1 MAESPGEMGTAA
13 SATNNA
19 ASALDNTSSA
29 GAGASKVL
37 MVRHG
42 ESEWNVLG
50 KWQGRADIALTEAGR
65 AQARAAADYLRT
77 TALPVTRVMASTL
90 RRAHETA
97 EIIAERLGL
106 AAVVTDERLVETDVG
121 PWEGLRADEIEAAWP
136 RYLRDRKTPPGF
148 EPPDQVFAR
157 ATQAIRDAA
166 HTGEHTLIVSHS
178 GVIRTI
184 RRFMAVHDRRLH
196 NLEGCT
202 FSLDE
207 SSQLRAHDFV
217 ALVANTRDTVNDSI

>member
-1 MAESPGEMGTAA
+1 MGESASDRGNAPSDTGNAT
-13 SATNNA
+13 SAT
-19 ASALDNTSSA
+19 A
-29 GAGASKVL
+29 GAPKVL

-65 AQARAAADYLRT
+65 EQARAAADYVRT
-77 TALPVTRVMASTL
+77 TALPVTRVLASTL
-90 RRAHETA
+90 SRAHETA

-106 AAVVTDERLVETDVG
+106 AAVMTDERLVETDVG
-121 PWEGLRADEIEAAWP
+121 PWEGLRADEIEAGWP

-157 ATQAIRDAA
+157 ATQAIREAA
-166 HTGEHTLIVSHS
+166 LVGEHTLIVSHS

-184 RRFMAVHDRRLH
+184 RRIMTVHDRRLH

-207 SSQLRAHDFV
+207 SGQLQAHDFV
-217 ALVANTRDTVNDSI
+217 TLVAKTRDTVNDSV

>member
-1 MAESPGEMGTAA
+1 MGESA
-13 SATNNA
+13 SDRGNA
-19 ASALDNTSSA
+19 PSDTGNSPSTTA
-29 GAGASKVL
+29 GAPKVL

-42 ESEWNVLG
+42 ESEWNALG

-65 AQARAAADYLRT
+65 EQARAAADYVRT
-77 TALPVTRVMASTL
+77 TALPVTRVLASTL

-106 AAVVTDERLVETDVG
+106 AAVMTDQRLVETDVG
-121 PWEGLRADEIEAAWP
+121 PWEGLRADEIEAGWP

-157 ATQAIRDAA
+157 ATQAIREAA
-166 HTGEHTLIVSHS
+166 LVGEHTLIVSHS

-184 RRFMAVHDRRLH
+184 RRIMTVHDRRLH

-207 SSQLRAHDFV
+207 SGQLRAHDFV
-217 ALVANTRDTVNDSI
+217 TLVTNTRDTVNDSV

>member
-1 MAESPGEMGTAA
+1 MGESA
-13 SATNNA
+13 SDRGNAPSDTGNAT
-19 ASALDNTSSA
+19 STTA
-29 GAGASKVL
+29 GAPKVL

-65 AQARAAADYLRT
+65 EQARAAADYVRT
-77 TALPVTRVMASTL
+77 TALPVTRVLASTL

-106 AAVVTDERLVETDVG
+106 AAVMTDERLVETDVG
-121 PWEGLRADEIEAAWP
+121 PWEGLRADEIEAGWP

-157 ATQAIRDAA
+157 ATQAIREAA
-166 HTGEHTLIVSHS
+166 LDGEHTLIVSHS

-184 RRFMAVHDRRLH
+184 RRIMTVHDRRLH

-207 SSQLRAHDFV
+207 SGQLRAHDFV
-217 ALVANTRDTVNDSI
+217 TLVANTRDTVNDSV

>member
-1 MAESPGEMGTAA
+1 MGESA
-13 SATNNA
+13 SDRGNA
-19 ASALDNTSSA
+19 PSDTGNSPSTTA
-29 GAGASKVL
+29 GAPKVL

-42 ESEWNVLG
+42 ESEWNALG

-65 AQARAAADYLRT
+65 EQARAAADYVRT
-77 TALPVTRVMASTL
+77 TALPVTRVLASTL

-106 AAVVTDERLVETDVG
+106 AAVMTDERLVETDVG
-121 PWEGLRADEIEAAWP
+121 PWEGLRADEIEAGWP

-157 ATQAIRDAA
+157 ATQAIREAA
-166 HTGEHTLIVSHS
+166 LVGEHTLIVSHS
-178 GVIRTI
+178 GVIRTV
-184 RRFMAVHDRRLH
+184 RRIMTVHDRRLH

-207 SSQLRAHDFV
+207 SGQLRAHDFV
-217 ALVANTRDTVNDSI
+217 TLVANTRDTVNDSV

>member
-1 MAESPGEMGTAA
+1 MAESTGEMGTAA
-13 SATNNA
+13 SAK
-19 ASALDNTSSA
+19 DNTSSA
-29 GAGASKVL
+29 ITGAPKVL

-65 AQARAAADYLRT
+65 EQARAAADYVRT
-77 TALPVTRVMASTL
+77 AALPVTRVLASTL

-97 EIIAERLGL
+97 EIIVERLGL

-121 PWEGLRADEIEAAWP
+121 PWEGLRADEIEAGWP

-157 ATQAIRDAA
+157 ATQAIREAA
-166 HTGEHTLIVSHS
+166 LVGEHTLIVSHS

-184 RRFMAVHDRRLH
+184 RRIMTVHDRRLH

-207 SSQLRAHDFV
+207 SGQLRAHDFV
-217 ALVANTRDTVNDSI
+217 TLVANTRDTVNDSV

>member
-1 MAESPGEMGTAA
+1 MGE
-13 SATNNA
+13 SATDRGNA
-19 ASALDNTSSA
+19 PSDTGNSPSTTA
-29 GAGASKVL
+29 GAPKVL

-65 AQARAAADYLRT
+65 EQARAAADYVRT
-77 TALPVTRVMASTL
+77 TALPVTRVLASTL

-106 AAVVTDERLVETDVG
+106 AAVMTDERLVETDVG
-121 PWEGLRADEIEAAWP
+121 PWEGQRADEIEAGWP

-157 ATQAIRDAA
+157 ATQAIREAA
-166 HTGEHTLIVSHS
+166 LVGEHTLIVSHS

-184 RRFMAVHDRRLH
+184 RRIMTVHDRRLH

-207 SSQLRAHDFV
+207 SGQLRAHDFV
-217 ALVANTRDTVNDSI
+217 TLVANTRDTVNDSV

>member
-1 MAESPGEMGTAA
+1 MGESASDRGNAPSDTGNAT
-13 SATNNA
+13 SAT
-19 ASALDNTSSA
+19 A
-29 GAGASKVL
+29 GAPKVL

-65 AQARAAADYLRT
+65 EQARAAADYVRT
-77 TALPVTRVMASTL
+77 TALPVTRVLASTL

-106 AAVVTDERLVETDVG
+106 AAVMTDERLVETDVG
-121 PWEGLRADEIEAAWP
+121 PWEGLRADEIEAGWP

-157 ATQAIRDAA
+157 ATQAIREAA
-166 HTGEHTLIVSHS
+166 LVGEHTLIVSHS

-184 RRFMAVHDRRLH
+184 RRIMTVHDRRLH

-207 SSQLRAHDFV
+207 SGQLRAHDFV
-217 ALVANTRDTVNDSI
+217 TLVANTRDTVNDSV

>member
-1 MAESPGEMGTAA
+1 MGESA
-13 SATNNA
+13 SDRGNAPSDTGNAT
-19 ASALDNTSSA
+19 STTA
-29 GAGASKVL
+29 GAPKVL

-65 AQARAAADYLRT
+65 EQARAAADYVRT
-77 TALPVTRVMASTL
+77 AALPVTRVLASTL

-121 PWEGLRADEIEAAWP
+121 PWEGLRADEIEAGWP

-166 HTGEHTLIVSHS
+166 QAGEHTLIVSHS

-184 RRFMAVHDRRLH
+184 RRIMTVHDRRLH
-196 NLEGCT
+196 NLEGCA

-207 SSQLRAHDFV
+207 SGQLRAHDFV
-217 ALVANTRDTVNDSI
+217 ALVANARDTVNDSV

>member
-1 MAESPGEMGTAA
+1 MGESASDRGNAPSDTGNAT
-13 SATNNA
+13 SAT
-19 ASALDNTSSA
+19 A
-29 GAGASKVL
+29 GAPKVL

-65 AQARAAADYLRT
+65 EQARAAADYVRT
-77 TALPVTRVMASTL
+77 TALPVTRVLASTL

-106 AAVVTDERLVETDVG
+106 AAVMTDERLVETDVG
-121 PWEGLRADEIEAAWP
+121 PWEGLRADEIEAGWP

-157 ATQAIRDAA
+157 ATQAIREAA
-166 HTGEHTLIVSHS
+166 LDGEHTLIVSHS

-184 RRFMAVHDRRLH
+184 RRIMTVHDRRLH

-207 SSQLRAHDFV
+207 SGQLRAHDFV
-217 ALVANTRDTVNDSI
+217 TLVANTRDTVNDSV

>member
-1 MAESPGEMGTAA
+1 MGESA
-13 SATNNA
+13 SDRGNAPSDTGNAT
-19 ASALDNTSSA
+19 STTA
-29 GAGASKVL
+29 GAPKVL

-65 AQARAAADYLRT
+65 EQARAAADYVRT
-77 TALPVTRVMASTL
+77 TALPVTRVLASTL
-90 RRAHETA
+90 RRDHETA

-106 AAVVTDERLVETDVG
+106 AAVMTDERLVETDVG
-121 PWEGLRADEIEAAWP
+121 PWEGLRADEIEAGWP

-157 ATQAIRDAA
+157 ATQAIREAA
-166 HTGEHTLIVSHS
+166 LVGEHTLIVSHS

-184 RRFMAVHDRRLH
+184 RRIMTVHDRRLH

-207 SSQLRAHDFV
+207 SGQLRAHDFV
-217 ALVANTRDTVNDSI
+217 TLVANTRDTVNDSV

>member
-1 MAESPGEMGTAA
+1 MGESA
-13 SATNNA
+13 SDRGNA
-19 ASALDNTSSA
+19 PSDTGNSPSTTA
-29 GAGASKVL
+29 GAPNVL

-42 ESEWNVLG
+42 ESEWNALG

-65 AQARAAADYLRT
+65 EQARAAADYVRT
-77 TALPVTRVMASTL
+77 TALPVTRVLASTL

-106 AAVVTDERLVETDVG
+106 AAVMTDERLVETDVG
-121 PWEGLRADEIEAAWP
+121 PWEGLRADEIEAGWP

-157 ATQAIRDAA
+157 ATQAIREAA
-166 HTGEHTLIVSHS
+166 LVGEHTLIVSHS

-184 RRFMAVHDRRLH
+184 RRIMTVHDRRLH

-207 SSQLRAHDFV
+207 SGQLRAHDFV
-217 ALVANTRDTVNDSI
+217 TLVANTRDTVNDSV

>member
-1 MAESPGEMGTAA
+1 MGESA
-13 SATNNA
+13 SDRGNA
-19 ASALDNTSSA
+19 PSDTGNSPSTTA
-29 GAGASKVL
+29 GAPNVL

-42 ESEWNVLG
+42 ESEWNALG

-65 AQARAAADYLRT
+65 EQARAAADYVRT
-77 TALPVTRVMASTL
+77 TALPVTRVLASTL

-106 AAVVTDERLVETDVG
+106 AAVMTDQRLVETDVG
-121 PWEGLRADEIEAAWP
+121 PWEGLRADEIEAGWP
-136 RYLRDRKTPPGF
+136 RYLRDRNTPPGF

-157 ATQAIRDAA
+157 ATQAIREAA
-166 HTGEHTLIVSHS
+166 LVGEHTLIVSHS

-184 RRFMAVHDRRLH
+184 RRIMTVHDRRLH

-207 SSQLRAHDFV
+207 SGQLRAHDFV
-217 ALVANTRDTVNDSI
+217 TLVANTRDTVNDSV

>member
-1 MAESPGEMGTAA
+1 MGESASDRGNAPSDTGNAT
-13 SATNNA
+13 SAT
-19 ASALDNTSSA
+19 A
-29 GAGASKVL
+29 GAPKVL

-42 ESEWNVLG
+42 ESEWNALG

-65 AQARAAADYLRT
+65 EQARAAADYVRT
-77 TALPVTRVMASTL
+77 TALPVTRVLASTL

-106 AAVVTDERLVETDVG
+106 AAVMTDQRLVETDVG
-121 PWEGLRADEIEAAWP
+121 PWEGLRADEIEAGWP

-157 ATQAIRDAA
+157 ATQAIREAA
-166 HTGEHTLIVSHS
+166 LVGEHTLIVSHS

-184 RRFMAVHDRRLH
+184 RRIMTVHDRRLH

-207 SSQLRAHDFV
+207 SGQLRAHDFV
-217 ALVANTRDTVNDSI
+217 TLVANTRDTVNDSV

>member
-1 MAESPGEMGTAA
+1 MGESA
-13 SATNNA
+13 SDRGNAPSDTGNAT
-19 ASALDNTSSA
+19 STTA
-29 GAGASKVL
+29 GAPKVL

-65 AQARAAADYLRT
+65 EQARAAADYVRT
-77 TALPVTRVMASTL
+77 TALPVTRVLASTL

-106 AAVVTDERLVETDVG
+106 AAVMTDERLVETDVG
-121 PWEGLRADEIEAAWP
+121 PWEGLRADEIEAGGP

-157 ATQAIRDAA
+157 ATQAIREAA
-166 HTGEHTLIVSHS
+166 LVGEHTLIVSHS

-184 RRFMAVHDRRLH
+184 RRIMTVHDRRLH

-207 SSQLRAHDFV
+207 SGQLRAHDFV
-217 ALVANTRDTVNDSI
+217 TLVANTRDTVNDSV

>member
-1 MAESPGEMGTAA
+1 MGESA
-13 SATNNA
+13 SDRGNA
-19 ASALDNTSSA
+19 PSDTGNSPSTTA
-29 GAGASKVL
+29 GAPKVL

-42 ESEWNVLG
+42 ESEWNALG

-65 AQARAAADYLRT
+65 EQARAAADYVRT
-77 TALPVTRVMASTL
+77 TALPVTRVLASTL

-106 AAVVTDERLVETDVG
+106 AAVMTDERLVETDVG
-121 PWEGLRADEIEAAWP
+121 PWEGLRADEIEAGWP

-157 ATQAIRDAA
+157 ATQAIREAA
-166 HTGEHTLIVSHS
+166 LVGEHTLIVSHS

-184 RRFMAVHDRRLH
+184 RRIMTVHDRRLH

-207 SSQLRAHDFV
+207 SGQLRAHDFV
-217 ALVANTRDTVNDSI
+217 TLVANTRDTVNDSV

>member
-1 MAESPGEMGTAA
+1 MGESASDRGNAPSDTGNAT
-13 SATNNA
+13 SAT
-19 ASALDNTSSA
+19 A
-29 GAGASKVL
+29 GAPKVL

-65 AQARAAADYLRT
+65 EQARAAADYVRT
-77 TALPVTRVMASTL
+77 TALPVTRVLASTL

-106 AAVVTDERLVETDVG
+106 AAVMTDQRLVETDVG
-121 PWEGLRADEIEAAWP
+121 PWEGLRADEIEAGWP

-157 ATQAIRDAA
+157 ATQAIREAA
-166 HTGEHTLIVSHS
+166 LVGEHTLIVSHS
-178 GVIRTI
+178 GVIRTV
-184 RRFMAVHDRRLH
+184 RRIMTVHDRRLH

-207 SSQLRAHDFV
+207 SGQLRAHDFV
-217 ALVANTRDTVNDSI
+217 TLVANTRDTVNDSV

>member
-1 MAESPGEMGTAA
+1 MGESA
-13 SATNNA
+13 SDRGNA
-19 ASALDNTSSA
+19 PSDTGNSPSTTA
-29 GAGASKVL
+29 GAPKVL

-65 AQARAAADYLRT
+65 EQARAAADYVRT
-77 TALPVTRVMASTL
+77 TALPVTRVLASTL
-90 RRAHETA
+90 SRAHETA

-106 AAVVTDERLVETDVG
+106 AAVMTDERLVETDVG
-121 PWEGLRADEIEAAWP
+121 PWEGLRADEIEAGWP

-157 ATQAIRDAA
+157 AAQAIREAA
-166 HTGEHTLIVSHS
+166 LVGEHTLIVSHS

-184 RRFMAVHDRRLH
+184 RRIMTVHDRRLH

-207 SSQLRAHDFV
+207 SGQLRAHDFV
-217 ALVANTRDTVNDSI
+217 TLVANTRDTVNDSV

>member
-1 MAESPGEMGTAA
+1 MGESA
-13 SATNNA
+13 SDRGNA
-19 ASALDNTSSA
+19 PSDTGNSPSTTA
-29 GAGASKVL
+29 GAPNVL

-42 ESEWNVLG
+42 ESEWNALG

-65 AQARAAADYLRT
+65 EQARAAADYVRT
-77 TALPVTRVMASTL
+77 TALPVTRVLASTL

-106 AAVVTDERLVETDVG
+106 AAVMTDQRLVETDVG
-121 PWEGLRADEIEAAWP
+121 PWEGLRADEIEAGWP

-157 ATQAIRDAA
+157 ATQAIREAA
-166 HTGEHTLIVSHS
+166 LVGEHTLIVSHS
-178 GVIRTI
+178 GVIRTV
-184 RRFMAVHDRRLH
+184 RRIMTVHDRRLH

-207 SSQLRAHDFV
+207 SGQLRAHDFV
-217 ALVANTRDTVNDSI
+217 TLVANTRDTVNDSV

>member
-1 MAESPGEMGTAA
+1 MGESA
-13 SATNNA
+13 SDRGNAPSDTGNAT
-19 ASALDNTSSA
+19 STTA
-29 GAGASKVL
+29 GAPKVL

-65 AQARAAADYLRT
+65 EQARAAADYVRT
-77 TALPVTRVMASTL
+77 TALPVTRVLASTL

-106 AAVVTDERLVETDVG
+106 AAVMTDERLVETDVG
-121 PWEGLRADEIEAAWP
+121 PWEGLRADEIEAGWP

-157 ATQAIRDAA
+157 ATQAIREAA
-166 HTGEHTLIVSHS
+166 LVGEHTLIVSHS
-178 GVIRTI
+178 GVIRTV
-184 RRFMAVHDRRLH
+184 RRIMTVHDRRLH

-207 SSQLRAHDFV
+207 SGQLRAHDFV
-217 ALVANTRDTVNDSI
+217 TLVANTRDTVNDSV

>member
-1 MAESPGEMGTAA
+1 MGESASDRGNAPSDTGDAT
-13 SATNNA
+13 SAT
-19 ASALDNTSSA
+19 A
-29 GAGASKVL
+29 GAPKVL

-65 AQARAAADYLRT
+65 EQARAAADYVRT
-77 TALPVTRVMASTL
+77 TALPVTRVLASTL

-106 AAVVTDERLVETDVG
+106 AAVMTDERLVETDVG
-121 PWEGLRADEIEAAWP
+121 PWEGLRADEIEAGWP

-157 ATQAIRDAA
+157 ATQAIREAA
-166 HTGEHTLIVSHS
+166 LVGEHTLIVSHS

-184 RRFMAVHDRRLH
+184 RRIMTVHDRRLH

-207 SSQLRAHDFV
+207 SGQLRAHDFV
-217 ALVANTRDTVNDSI
+217 TLVANTRDTVNDSV

>member
-1 MAESPGEMGTAA
+1 MGESA
-13 SATNNA
+13 SDRGNA
-19 ASALDNTSSA
+19 PSDTGNSPSTTA
-29 GAGASKVL
+29 GAPNVL

-42 ESEWNVLG
+42 ESEWNALG

-65 AQARAAADYLRT
+65 EQARAAADYVRT
-77 TALPVTRVMASTL
+77 TALPVTRVLASTL

-106 AAVVTDERLVETDVG
+106 AAVMTDERLVETDVG
-121 PWEGLRADEIEAAWP
+121 PWEGLRADEIEAGWP

-157 ATQAIRDAA
+157 ATQAIREAA
-166 HTGEHTLIVSHS
+166 LVGEHTLIVSHS
-178 GVIRTI
+178 GVFRTV
-184 RRFMAVHDRRLH
+184 RRIMTVHDRRLH

-207 SSQLRAHDFV
+207 SGQLRAHDFV
-217 ALVANTRDTVNDSI
+217 TLVANTRDTVNDSV

>member
-1 MAESPGEMGTAA
+1 MGESASDRGNAPSDTGNAT
-13 SATNNA
+13 SAT
-19 ASALDNTSSA
+19 A
-29 GAGASKVL
+29 GAPKVL

-65 AQARAAADYLRT
+65 EQARAAADYVRT
-77 TALPVTRVMASTL
+77 TALPVTRVLASTL

-106 AAVVTDERLVETDVG
+106 AAVMTDQRLVETDVG
-121 PWEGLRADEIEAAWP
+121 PWEGLRADEIEAGWP

-157 ATQAIRDAA
+157 ATQAIREAA
-166 HTGEHTLIVSHS
+166 LVGEHTLIVSHS

-184 RRFMAVHDRRLH
+184 RRIMTVHDRRLH

-207 SSQLRAHDFV
+207 SGQLRAHDFV
-217 ALVANTRDTVNDSI
+217 TLVANTRDTVNDSV

>member
-1 MAESPGEMGTAA
+1 MGESA
-13 SATNNA
+13 SDRGNAPSDTGNAT
-19 ASALDNTSSA
+19 STTA
-29 GAGASKVL
+29 GAPKVL

-65 AQARAAADYLRT
+65 EQARAAADYVRT
-77 TALPVTRVMASTL
+77 TALPVTRVLASTL

-106 AAVVTDERLVETDVG
+106 AAVMTDERLVETDVG
-121 PWEGLRADEIEAAWP
+121 PWEGLRADEIEAGWP

-157 ATQAIRDAA
+157 ATQAIREAA
-166 HTGEHTLIVSHS
+166 LVGEHTLIVSHS

-184 RRFMAVHDRRLH
+184 RRIMTVHDRRLH

-207 SSQLRAHDFV
+207 SGQLRAHDFV
-217 ALVANTRDTVNDSI
+217 TLVANARDTVNDSV

>member
-1 MAESPGEMGTAA
+1 MGESA
-13 SATNNA
+13 SDRGNAPSDTGNAT
-19 ASALDNTSSA
+19 STTA
-29 GAGASKVL
+29 GAPKVL

-65 AQARAAADYLRT
+65 EQARAAADYVRT
-77 TALPVTRVMASTL
+77 TALPVTRVLASTL

-106 AAVVTDERLVETDVG
+106 AAVMTDERLVETDVG
-121 PWEGLRADEIEAAWP
+121 PWEGLRADEIEAGWP

-157 ATQAIRDAA
+157 ATQAIREAA
-166 HTGEHTLIVSHS
+166 LVGEHTLIVSHS

-184 RRFMAVHDRRLH
+184 RRIMTVHDRRLH

-207 SSQLRAHDFV
+207 SGQLRAHDFV
-217 ALVANTRDTVNDSI
+217 TLVANTRDTVNDSV

>member
-1 MAESPGEMGTAA
+1 MGESA
-13 SATNNA
+13 SDRGNA
-19 ASALDNTSSA
+19 PSDTGNSPSTTA
-29 GAGASKVL
+29 GAPKVL

-42 ESEWNVLG
+42 ESEWNALG

-65 AQARAAADYLRT
+65 EQARAAADHVRT
-77 TALPVTRVMASTL
+77 TALPVTRVLASTL

-106 AAVVTDERLVETDVG
+106 AAVMTDERLVETDVG
-121 PWEGLRADEIEAAWP
+121 PWEGLRADEIEAGWP

-157 ATQAIRDAA
+157 ATQAIREAA
-166 HTGEHTLIVSHS
+166 LVGEHTLIVSHS

-184 RRFMAVHDRRLH
+184 RRIMTVHDRRLH

-207 SSQLRAHDFV
+207 SGQLRAHDFV
-217 ALVANTRDTVNDSI
+217 TLVANTRDTVNDSV

>member
-1 MAESPGEMGTAA
+1 MGESA
-13 SATNNA
+13 SDRGNAPSDTGNAT
-19 ASALDNTSSA
+19 STTA
-29 GAGASKVL
+29 GAPKVL

-65 AQARAAADYLRT
+65 EQARAAADYVRT
-77 TALPVTRVMASTL
+77 TALPVTRVLASTL

-97 EIIAERLGL
+97 EIIAERLGI
-106 AAVVTDERLVETDVG
+106 AAVMTDERLVETDVG
-121 PWEGLRADEIEAAWP
+121 PWEGLRADEIEAGWP

-157 ATQAIRDAA
+157 ATQAIREAA
-166 HTGEHTLIVSHS
+166 LVGEHTLIVSHS

-184 RRFMAVHDRRLH
+184 RRIMTVHDRRLH

-207 SSQLRAHDFV
+207 SGQLRAHDFV
-217 ALVANTRDTVNDSI
+217 TLVANTRDTVNDSV

>member
-1 MAESPGEMGTAA
+1 MGESA
-13 SATNNA
+13 SDRGNA
-19 ASALDNTSSA
+19 PSDTGNSPSTTA
-29 GAGASKVL
+29 GAPKVL

-42 ESEWNVLG
+42 ESEWNALG

-65 AQARAAADYLRT
+65 EQARAAADYVRT
-77 TALPVTRVMASTL
+77 TALPVTRVLASTL

-106 AAVVTDERLVETDVG
+106 AAVMTDQRLVETDVG

-157 ATQAIRDAA
+157 ATQAIREAA
-166 HTGEHTLIVSHS
+166 LVGEHTLIVSHS

-184 RRFMAVHDRRLH
+184 RRIMTVHDRRLH

-207 SSQLRAHDFV
+207 SGQLRAHDFV
-217 ALVANTRDTVNDSI
+217 TLVANTRDTVNDSV

>member
-1 MAESPGEMGTAA
+1 MGESA
-13 SATNNA
+13 SDRGNA
-19 ASALDNTSSA
+19 PSDTGNSPSTTA
-29 GAGASKVL
+29 GAPNVL

-42 ESEWNVLG
+42 ESEWNALG

-65 AQARAAADYLRT
+65 EQARAAADYVRT
-77 TALPVTRVMASTL
+77 TALPVTRVLASTL

-106 AAVVTDERLVETDVG
+106 AAVMTDQRLVETDVG
-121 PWEGLRADEIEAAWP
+121 PWEGLRADEIEAGWP

-157 ATQAIRDAA
+157 ATQAIREAA
-166 HTGEHTLIVSHS
+166 LVGEHTLIVSHS

-184 RRFMAVHDRRLH
+184 RRIMTVHDRRLH

-207 SSQLRAHDFV
+207 SGQLRAHDFV
-217 ALVANTRDTVNDSI
+217 TLVANTRDTVNDSV

>member
-1 MAESPGEMGTAA
+1 MGESA
-13 SATNNA
+13 SDRGNA
-19 ASALDNTSSA
+19 PSDTGNSPSTTA
-29 GAGASKVL
+29 GAPKVL

-42 ESEWNVLG
+42 ESEWNALG

-65 AQARAAADYLRT
+65 EQARAAADYVRT
-77 TALPVTRVMASTL
+77 TALPVTRVLASTL

-106 AAVVTDERLVETDVG
+106 AAVMTDQRLVETDVG
-121 PWEGLRADEIEAAWP
+121 PWEGLRADEIEAGWP

-157 ATQAIRDAA
+157 ATQAIREAA
-166 HTGEHTLIVSHS
+166 LVGEHTLIVSHS

-184 RRFMAVHDRRLH
+184 RRIMTVHDRRLH

-207 SSQLRAHDFV
+207 SGQLRAHDFV
-217 ALVANTRDTVNDSI
+217 TLVANTRDTVNDSV

>member
-1 MAESPGEMGTAA
+1 MGESA
-13 SATNNA
+13 SDRGNA
-19 ASALDNTSSA
+19 PSDTGNSPSTTA
-29 GAGASKVL
+29 GAPKVL

-65 AQARAAADYLRT
+65 EQARAAADYVRT
-77 TALPVTRVMASTL
+77 TALPVTRVLASTL

-106 AAVVTDERLVETDVG
+106 AAVMTDERLVETDVG
-121 PWEGLRADEIEAAWP
+121 PWEGLRADEIEAGWP

-157 ATQAIRDAA
+157 ATQAIREAA
-166 HTGEHTLIVSHS
+166 LVGEHTLIVSHS

-184 RRFMAVHDRRLH
+184 RRIMTVHDRRLH

-202 FSLDE
+202 FSFDE
-207 SSQLRAHDFV
+207 SGQLRAHDFV
-217 ALVANTRDTVNDSI
+217 TLVANTRDTVNDSV

>member
-1 MAESPGEMGTAA
+1 MGDSPNDVGNRPNDMGNRPNDVGNRLTAAAGTAR
-13 SATNNA
+13 
-19 ASALDNTSSA
+19 
-29 GAGASKVL
+29 VL

-65 AQARAAADYLRT
+65 QQARSAAAHLRAAAV
-77 TALPVTRVMASTL
+77 PVNRVLASTL

-97 EIIAERLGL
+97 EIIAEQLGL
-106 AAVVTDERLVETDVG
+106 GVVMSDERLVETDVG

-166 HTGEHTLIVSHS
+166 RSGDHTLIVSHS

-184 RRFMAVHDRRLH
+184 RRVMALHDRRLH

-207 SSQLRAHDFV
+207 SGELRAHDFV
-217 ALVANTRDTVNDSI
+217 ALVANARDTTNDSV

>member
-1 MAESPGEMGTAA
+1 MGESA
-13 SATNNA
+13 SDRGNA
-19 ASALDNTSSA
+19 PSDTGNSPSTTA
-29 GAGASKVL
+29 GAPKVL

-42 ESEWNVLG
+42 ESEWNALG

-65 AQARAAADYLRT
+65 EQARAAADYVRT
-77 TALPVTRVMASTL
+77 TALPVTRVLASTL

-106 AAVVTDERLVETDVG
+106 AAVMTDERLVETDVG

-157 ATQAIRDAA
+157 ATQAIREAA
-166 HTGEHTLIVSHS
+166 LVGEHTLIVSHS

-184 RRFMAVHDRRLH
+184 RRIMTVHDRRLH

-207 SSQLRAHDFV
+207 SGQLRAHDFV
-217 ALVANTRDTVNDSI
+217 TLVANTRDTVNDSV